1 MPNYCN
7 NTLQITGSNKD
18 LNNFWIKNKMISEDL
33 ENEDYDI
40 WGNIDDMIEEY
51 IKEYKQL

>member
-1 MPNYCN
+1 
-7 NTLQITGSNKD
+7 
-18 LNNFWIKNKMISEDL
+18 MISEDL
-33 ENEDYDI
+33 ENEGYDI